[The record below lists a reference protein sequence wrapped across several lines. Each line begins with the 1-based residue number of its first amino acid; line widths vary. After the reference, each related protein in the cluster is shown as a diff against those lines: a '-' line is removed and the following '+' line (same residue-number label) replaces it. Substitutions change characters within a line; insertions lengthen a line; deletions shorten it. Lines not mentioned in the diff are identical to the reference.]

1 MKRLGPAFLASLAS
15 HAAIFLL
22 AVAALRFGPRTATT
36 HAVPLFQA
44 NNHIVWLSPPG
55 PGGGGGGGGN
65 RMKAPPRQAE
75 EPGRDRVTVP
85 VTKPPSLEPSRR
97 AVAETEPIQQLI
109 IPAENLASAR
119 ESLPGAIDGPAAPTS
134 SQGPGNGGG
143 AGSGPGGG
151 IGPGDGIGFGPGTE
165 RGTGD
170 RAYQPGNDVSMPRL
184 LSDVKP
190 KYTSDAMRARV
201 QGAVLIGCIVN
212 AKGEVTD
219 VKVLRSLDAAFG
231 LDQEAMV
238 AARQWRFSPG
248 RRQGEPVPVVVS
260 IELVFTLR

>member
-15 HAAIFLL
+15 HAVMFLL
-22 AVAALRFGPRTATT
+22 LVAALRFGPPAATT
-36 HAVPLFQA
+36 HAVPP
-44 NNHIVWLSPPG
+44 NHIVWLIQPG

-65 RMKAPPRQAE
+65 GMKAPPRRAE
-75 EPGRDRVTVP
+75 EPGRNRITVP
-85 VTKPPSLEPSRR
+85 VTKPPAFEPSGQT
-97 AVAETEPIQQLI
+97 ATEAEPIQQLI

-119 ESLPGAIDGPAAPTS
+119 ESLPGAIDGPPAPTL
-134 SQGPGNGGG
+134 SQGPGSRGG

-165 RGTGD
+165 RGTGG
-170 RAYQPGNDVSMPRL
+170 RTYQPGSDVSMPRL

-212 AKGEVTD
+212 SKGEVTD
-219 VKVLRSLDAAFG
+219 VKVLRSLDATFG
-231 LDQEAMV
+231 LDQEAML

-260 IELVFTLR
+260 IELIFTLR